1 MPRGKKNKPDDQTPV
16 SGHNSASEAGLSDAT
31 ILTYAKDIS
40 DGRRAI
46 QELSDERKAEVAR
59 VRGIWKRAKAA
70 GINNDALTR
79 AIDDRDRSPDEVR
92 AEEISY
98 LRYAVLFRMP
108 VTQSDLFE
116 ASPDE
121 DAPESPEVQEAAI
134 HHAGSKGYEAGRQ
147 GVDASFCPFSHSD
160 DSEQYQAW
168 MREWHRGQA
177 TLVKSLA
184 DMPADPR

>member
-16 SGHNSASEAGLSDAT
+16 SGHNSASEAGLSDAR
-31 ILTYAKDIS
+31 ILDFSKRIS
-40 DGRRAI
+40 DGRQRI
-46 QELSDERKAEVAR
+46 KDLSEDRKTEVAEV
-59 VRGIWKRAKAA
+59 RGMWKAAKAA
-70 GINNDALTR
+70 GINNDALKR
-79 AIDDRDRSPDEVR
+79 AIEDRDRSPDEVR

-121 DAPESPEVQEAAI
+121 DAPESPEVQEAAV
-134 HHAGSKGYEAGRQ
+134 HHAGSKGYDAGRQ
-147 GVDASFCPFSHSD
+147 GIDASFCPYHQTD
-160 DSEQYQAW
+160 ESEHHAAW

-177 TLVKSLA
+177 TLA
-184 DMPADPR
+184 EGMARQ